1 MQIPDGVLH
10 QDGAIQLIKKHTVE
24 EEKIMVDNTIQSVLN
39 AEHKLESMVE
49 SSTDGSTDTTEKEFQ
64 ELRRITEQVTLSAI
78 KSNRKLGQECPQ

>member
-1 MQIPDGVLH
+1 
-10 QDGAIQLIKKHTVE
+10 
-24 EEKIMVDNTIQSVLN
+24 MVDNTIQSVLN

-78 KSNRKLGQECPQ
+78 KAKTGAGMPSINQKNM

>member
-1 MQIPDGVLH
+1 
-10 QDGAIQLIKKHTVE
+10 
-24 EEKIMVDNTIQSVLN
+24 MVDNTIQSVLN

-78 KSNRKLGQECPQ
+78 KATENLGKDALNKSKEYVEEISL